1 MAYVNAG
8 SVVISDND
16 QGNQVHDAS
25 TGKFTSPN
33 GGSVDMSEEILDF
46 VKTNFGDEYV
56 DHINSL
62 SDDEKKE
69 FIKKIQEIL
78 NEEDPPVRLYETVD
92 ECIDNIETILTEDLF
107 NDYKNNGFN
116 YPMKVNTQSSMR
128 VNMWT
133 TKLGE
138 IVYKN
143 KKCNIL
149 GADEVVSDYYDYSKM
164 NTYGRNDTQFKQE
177 LGGYQF
183 ARIYRG
189 ISGGG
194 NDFLQKLKRAYTED
208 LPDVTNTVYG
218 NGIHGTCIYTTVNKR
233 YADDYASGGLMMH
246 GFVRTG
252 DANLITEREV
262 QQKMS
267 EFLNDANINKI
278 KQKLYQS
285 FSGKGIENEEIDK
298 FVAGITGSIRY
309 DRTTIAIMLG
319 YDAMLSE
326 AHQINVLNPAITYF
340 KE

>member
-33 GGSVDMSEEILDF
+33 GGSIDMSEEILDF
-46 VKTNFGDEYV
+46 IKTNFGDEYV

-107 NDYKNNGFN
+107 NDYKNNNFN
-116 YPMKVNTQSSMR
+116 YALETSPGSRKY

-133 TKLGE
+133 TKLGA

-143 KKCNIL
+143 KKCNKL
-149 GADEVVSDYYDYSKM
+149 AADEVISDFYDFGNKSRS
-164 NTYGRNDTQFKQE
+164 GRSDMQFKQE

-189 ISGGG
+189 ISD
-194 NDFLQKLKRAYTED
+194 NDKEFLYKLKQAYTDEM
-208 LPDVTNTVYG
+208 PDVTNTVYG
-218 NGIHGTCIYTTVNKR
+218 NGIHGTCIYTTVSR
-233 YADDYASGGLMMH
+233 GYADDYASGGLMMH
-246 GFVRTG
+246 GFAKVG

-267 EFLNDANINKI
+267 EFLNNTNIDKI
-278 KQKLYQS
+278 KQKIVQS
-285 FSGKGIENEEIDK
+285 FAGKGISDDEINK
-298 FVAGITGSIRY
+298 FITGLVGSIRF
-309 DRTTIAIMLG
+309 DETTAAVLLG

-326 AHQINVLNPAITYF
+326 AHQINVLNPAMTYF